1 MKKFSLFLMLAI
13 CFLFCSSLTKACPP
27 TVAVQSYAAPIPA
40 CPSFAL
46 PSFNYGFSSFQS
58 FQSYPLMQFGTGAF
72 VPQAPVFLAPT
83 FVPSNS
89 IFFNR
94 GFRGRF
100 FAPRFGSGVS
110 VIVGKADR
118 ERACGELL
126 CFNDLSRKT
135 KVVVRGHANA
145 AVAVRVNGGNRAKV
159 KVRR

>member
-1 MKKFSLFLMLAI
+1 MRKVSLLLIFAGYLLATP
-13 CFLFCSSLTKACPP
+13 SKACPP
-27 TVAVQSYAAPIPA
+27 VATVQTFAAPMT
-40 CPSFAL
+40 CPTFSYG
-46 PSFNYGFSSFQS
+46 SYGFSSFQS

-72 VPQAPVFLAPT
+72 VPQSPVFLAPSYLPT
-83 FVPSNS
+83 NQ
-89 IFFNR
+89 IFLQR

-118 ERACGELL
+118 ERACGETL
-126 CFNDLSRKT
+126 CSNDLDRKT